1 VSEEVVVRIDGLP
14 RPATVVERG
23 GADVLVRYRHA
34 GEHVDRWVPAADV
47 VEVEAG
53 ARLPVAKLVGLVALA
68 VLGLL
73 LLLWPGGSDR
83 PLIEDRPAPT
93 ATAS

>member
-23 GADVLVRYRHA
+23 GTDVLVRYRHA
-34 GEHVDRWVPAADV
+34 GGYVDRWVPAQDV
-47 VEVEAG
+47 VEVEPSTAP
-53 ARLPVAKLVGLVALA
+53 PVAKLLGLVALA

-83 PLIEDRPAPT
+83 PLIEDGPTPT
-93 ATAS
+93 ASAS

>member
-1 VSEEVVVRIDGLP
+1 MSEEVVVRIDGLP

-23 GADVLVRYRHA
+23 GTDVLVRYRHA
-34 GEHVDRWVPAADV
+34 GEYVDKWVPAADV
-47 VEVEAG
+47 GDVEPG
-53 ARLPVAKLVGLVALA
+53 ASLPVAKLVGLVALA

-83 PLIEDRPAPT
+83 PLIEDRPTPTPT
-93 ATAS
+93 AS